1 MGVSGKRPGCFYL
14 FHRYQACHAKGVIT
28 PIPRYWETWDPQRG
42 SCRIMDNERIVA
54 PEQINDEAVFEANIR
69 PRRLSDYVGQSRV
82 KENLS
87 VFIKAA
93 QERGEALDHVLLF
106 GPPGL
111 GKTTLANILANE
123 LGVDIRSTSGP
134 AMERSGDLAAILTNL
149 DDRGVL
155 FIDEI
160 HRMNRIVEEVLY
172 PAMEDFCLDLIIGK
186 GPGARTVKLDLPK
199 FTLIGATTRMG
210 LLSSPFRDRFGVVC
224 RLEFYSVHELKQIII
239 RSARILDVELAG
251 DAADEVAR
259 RSRGTPRVA
268 NRLLRRARDFAQV
281 EAEGIIT
288 LEMARYTLERLQIDE
303 VGLDGL
309 DSAVLLTIIDKF
321 AGGPVGIETIAASI
335 GEERDTIEDISE
347 PYLLQEGYIQR
358 TPRGRTAT
366 EAAYRHLGRDLV
378 KKDGQVTLFD

>member
-1 MGVSGKRPGCFYL
+1 M
-14 FHRYQACHAKGVIT
+14 T
-28 PIPRYWETWDPQRG
+28 D
-42 SCRIMDNERIVA
+42 ERIVA
-54 PEQINDEAVFEANIR
+54 PEQTNDEAAFEANIR
-69 PRRLSDYVGQSRV
+69 PRRLAEYVGQSRV
-82 KENLS
+82 KENIS

-93 QERGEALDHVLLF
+93 QDRGEALDHVLLF

-149 DDRGVL
+149 DDRGVF

-172 PAMEDFCLDLIIGK
+172 PAMEDFALDLIIGK

-224 RLEFYSVHELKQIII
+224 RLEFYSVQELKQIIT

-288 LEMARYTLERLQIDE
+288 LEMARHTLERLQIDE

-309 DSAVLLTIIDKF
+309 DRAVLLTIIDKF
-321 AGGPVGIETIAASI
+321 SGGPVGIETIAASI
-335 GEERDTIEDISE
+335 GEERDTIEDICE

-366 EAAYRHLGRDLV
+366 ESAYRHLGRDQV
-378 KKDGQVTLFD
+378 KKDGQETLFD

>member
-1 MGVSGKRPGCFYL
+1 M
-14 FHRYQACHAKGVIT
+14 T
-28 PIPRYWETWDPQRG
+28 D
-42 SCRIMDNERIVA
+42 DRIVN
-54 PEQINDEAVFEANIR
+54 PEQTNEEAAFEANIR
-69 PRRLSDYVGQSRV
+69 PRRLTEYVGQSRV
-82 KENLS
+82 KDNLS
-87 VFIKAA
+87 VFIRAA
-93 QERGEALDHVLLF
+93 QDRGEALDHVLLF

-149 DDRGVL
+149 DEKGVL

-160 HRMNRIVEEVLY
+160 HRMNRVVEEVLY

-224 RLEFYSVHELKQIII
+224 RLEFYSVEELKQIIT
-239 RSARILDVELAG
+239 RAARILDVELSG
-251 DAADEVAR
+251 DAADEVAK

-281 EAEGIIT
+281 QAEGVIT
-288 LEMARYTLERLQIDE
+288 LEVARHTLERLQIDE
-303 VGLDGL
+303 VGLDAL
-309 DSAVLLTIIDKF
+309 DRAVLLTIIDKF
-321 AGGPVGIETIAASI
+321 SGGPVGIETIAASI
-335 GEERDTIEDISE
+335 GEERDTIEDICE
-347 PYLLQEGYIQR
+347 PYLLQEGFIQR

-366 EAAYRHLGRDLV
+366 ESAYKHLGR
-378 KKDGQVTLFD
+378 KPGESGPQKDLFD

>member
-1 MGVSGKRPGCFYL
+1 M
-14 FHRYQACHAKGVIT
+14 T
-28 PIPRYWETWDPQRG
+28 D
-42 SCRIMDNERIVA
+42 DDRIVN
-54 PEQINDEAVFEANIR
+54 PEQTNEEAAFEVNIR
-69 PRRLSDYVGQSRV
+69 PRRLAEYVGQSRV
-82 KENLS
+82 KDNLS
-87 VFIKAA
+87 VFIRAA
-93 QERGEALDHVLLF
+93 KDRGEALDHVLLF

-149 DDRGVL
+149 DDRGVF

-160 HRMNRIVEEVLY
+160 HRMNRVVEEVLY

-210 LLSSPFRDRFGVVC
+210 LLSSPFRDRFGVVF
-224 RLEFYSVHELKQIII
+224 RLEYYSVGELKQIIT
-239 RSARILDVELAG
+239 RAARILEVELTG
-251 DAADEVAR
+251 DAADEVAS

-268 NRLLRRARDFAQV
+268 NRLLKRARDFAQV

-288 LEMARYTLERLQIDE
+288 LEVARHTLERLQIDE

-309 DSAVLLTIIDKF
+309 DRAVLLTIIDKF

-335 GEERDTIEDISE
+335 GEERDTIEDICE

-366 EAAYRHLGRDLV
+366 EAAYRHLGREPGSAGGQ
-378 KKDGQVTLFD
+378 KKLFD

>member
-1 MGVSGKRPGCFYL
+1 MEPEHGAWNFSM
-14 FHRYQACHAKGVIT
+14 T
-28 PIPRYWETWDPQRG
+28 D
-42 SCRIMDNERIVA
+42 ERIVN
-54 PEQINDEAVFEANIR
+54 PEQTNDEAAFEANIR
-69 PRRLSDYVGQSRV
+69 PRRLDEYVGQARV

-87 VFIKAA
+87 VFIRAA

-111 GKTTLANILANE
+111 GKTTLANILAHE

-149 DDRGVL
+149 DEKGVF

-160 HRMNRIVEEVLY
+160 HRMNRVVEEVLY
-172 PAMEDFCLDLIIGK
+172 PAMEDFALDLIIGK

-224 RLEFYSVHELKQIII
+224 RLEYYSKEELNQIVT
-239 RSARILDVELAG
+239 RAARILEVELDT

-281 EAEGIIT
+281 EAEGAIT
-288 LEMARYTLERLQIDE
+288 LEVARHTLERLQIDE

-309 DSAVLLTIIDKF
+309 DRAVLLTIIDKF
-321 AGGPVGIETIAASI
+321 SGGPVGIETIAASI
-335 GEERDTIEDISE
+335 GEERDTIEDICE

-366 EAAYRHLGRDLV
+366 ESAYKHLNREPG
-378 KKDGQVTLFD
+378 KSGPQKELFE

>member
-1 MGVSGKRPGCFYL
+1 M
-14 FHRYQACHAKGVIT
+14 A
-28 PIPRYWETWDPQRG
+28 D
-42 SCRIMDNERIVA
+42 DRIVN
-54 PEQINDEAVFEANIR
+54 PELAADEAAFEANIR
-69 PRRLSDYVGQSRV
+69 PRRLADYVGQARV

-160 HRMNRIVEEVLY
+160 HRMNRVVEEVLY
-172 PAMEDFCLDLIIGK
+172 PAMEDFSLDLIIGK
-186 GPGARTVKLDLPK
+186 GPGARTVKLELPK

-224 RLEFYSVHELKQIII
+224 RLEFYSVGELKQIIA
-239 RSARILDVELAG
+239 RAGRILEVELAG
-251 DAADEVAR
+251 DAADEIAS

-288 LEMARYTLERLQIDE
+288 LDVARHTLERLQIDE

-309 DSAVLLTIIDKF
+309 DRAVLLTIIDKF
-321 AGGPVGIETIAASI
+321 SGGPVGIETIAASI

-358 TPRGRTAT
+358 TPRGRMAT
-366 EAAYRHLGRDLV
+366 ESAYRHLGRDQV
-378 KKDGQVTLFD
+378 KKDGQETLFD

>member
-1 MGVSGKRPGCFYL
+1 MS
-14 FHRYQACHAKGVIT
+14 
-28 PIPRYWETWDPQRG
+28 
-42 SCRIMDNERIVA
+42 DNRIVN
-54 PEQINDEAVFEANIR
+54 PEQIVDEAAFEANIR
-69 PRRLSDYVGQSRV
+69 PRSLADYVGQAMV

-93 QERGEALDHVLLF
+93 QERNEALDHVLLF

-123 LGVDIRSTSGP
+123 LGVDIRATSGP

-149 DDRGVL
+149 DERGVL

-160 HRMNRIVEEVLY
+160 HRMNRVVEEVLY
-172 PAMEDFCLDLIIGK
+172 PAMEDFSLDLIIGK

-199 FTLIGATTRMG
+199 FTLVGATTRMG

-224 RLEFYSVHELKQIII
+224 RLEFYSVEELKQIIT
-239 RSARILDVELAG
+239 RASNILEVELAE
-251 DAADEVAR
+251 DAADEIAS

-281 EAEGIIT
+281 QADGVIS
-288 LEMARYTLERLQIDE
+288 LEMARHTLERLQIDE
-303 VGLDGL
+303 VGLDSL
-309 DSAVLLTIIDKF
+309 DRSVLLTIIDKF
-321 AGGPVGIETIAASI
+321 SGGPVGIETIAASI
-335 GEERDTIEDISE
+335 GEERDTIEDICE

-366 EAAYRHLGRDLV
+366 ESAYRHLGRKLITGG
-378 KKDGQVTLFD
+378 GQEDLFD

>member
-1 MGVSGKRPGCFYL
+1 M
-14 FHRYQACHAKGVIT
+14 T
-28 PIPRYWETWDPQRG
+28 D
-42 SCRIMDNERIVA
+42 DRIVN
-54 PEQINDEAVFEANIR
+54 PEQTNDEAAFEANIR
-69 PRRLSDYVGQSRV
+69 PRRLTEYVGQSRV
-82 KENLS
+82 KDNLS
-87 VFIKAA
+87 VFIRAA
-93 QERGEALDHVLLF
+93 QDRGEALDHVLLF

-149 DDRGVL
+149 DEKGVL

-160 HRMNRIVEEVLY
+160 HRMNRVVEEVLY
-172 PAMEDFCLDLIIGK
+172 PAMEDFSLDLIIGK

-224 RLEFYSVHELKQIII
+224 RLEFYSVDELKQIIT
-239 RSARILDVELAG
+239 RAARILDVELSG
-251 DAADEVAR
+251 DAADEIAM

-281 EAEGIIT
+281 QAEGVIT
-288 LEMARYTLERLQIDE
+288 LEVARHTLERLQIDE
-303 VGLDGL
+303 VGLDAL
-309 DSAVLLTIIDKF
+309 DRAVLLTIIDKF
-321 AGGPVGIETIAASI
+321 SGGPVGIDTIAASI
-335 GEERDTIEDISE
+335 GEERDTIEDICE

-366 EAAYRHLGRDLV
+366 EAAYRHLGRKMGQGGPQKDL
-378 KKDGQVTLFD
+378 FE

>member
-1 MGVSGKRPGCFYL
+1 M
-14 FHRYQACHAKGVIT
+14 T
-28 PIPRYWETWDPQRG
+28 D
-42 SCRIMDNERIVA
+42 DRIVN
-54 PEQINDEAVFEANIR
+54 PEQTNEEAAFEVNIR
-69 PRRLSDYVGQSRV
+69 PRRLAEYVGQSRV
-82 KENLS
+82 KDNLS
-87 VFIKAA
+87 VFIRAA
-93 QERGEALDHVLLF
+93 KDRGEALDHVLLF

-149 DDRGVL
+149 DDRGVF

-160 HRMNRIVEEVLY
+160 HRMNRVVEEVLY

-210 LLSSPFRDRFGVVC
+210 LLSSPFRDRFGVVF
-224 RLEFYSVHELKQIII
+224 RLEYYSVGELKQIIT
-239 RSARILDVELAG
+239 RAARILEVELTG
-251 DAADEVAR
+251 DAADEVAS

-268 NRLLRRARDFAQV
+268 NRLLKRARDFAQV

-288 LEMARYTLERLQIDE
+288 LEVARHTLERLQIDE

-309 DSAVLLTIIDKF
+309 DRAVLLTIIDKF

-335 GEERDTIEDISE
+335 GEERDTIEDICE

-366 EAAYRHLGRDLV
+366 ESAYKHLGRKPGSV
-378 KKDGQVTLFD
+378 GGQEKLFD

>member
-1 MGVSGKRPGCFYL
+1 M
-14 FHRYQACHAKGVIT
+14 A
-28 PIPRYWETWDPQRG
+28 D
-42 SCRIMDNERIVA
+42 ERIVA
-54 PEQINDEAVFEANIR
+54 PEQTNDEAAFEANIR
-69 PRRLSDYVGQSRV
+69 PRRLADYVGQSRV

-87 VFIKAA
+87 VFIRAA
-93 QERGEALDHVLLF
+93 QDRGEALDHVLLF

-160 HRMNRIVEEVLY
+160 HRMNRVVEEVLY
-172 PAMEDFCLDLIIGK
+172 PAMEDFSLDLIIGK

-224 RLEFYSVHELKQIII
+224 RLEFYSVDELKQIIT
-239 RSARILDVELAG
+239 RAARILDVELAG
-251 DAADEVAR
+251 DAADEVAK

-281 EAEGIIT
+281 EAEGVIT
-288 LEMARYTLERLQIDE
+288 LDVARHTLERLQIDE

-309 DSAVLLTIIDKF
+309 DRAVLLTIIDKF
-321 AGGPVGIETIAASI
+321 SGGPVGIETIAASI

-366 EAAYRHLGRDLV
+366 ESAYRHLGR
-378 KKDGQVTLFD
+378 KPGESGPQKNLFE

>member
-1 MGVSGKRPGCFYL
+1 M
-14 FHRYQACHAKGVIT
+14 T
-28 PIPRYWETWDPQRG
+28 D
-42 SCRIMDNERIVA
+42 DRIVN
-54 PEQINDEAVFEANIR
+54 PEQTNDEAAFEANIR
-69 PRRLSDYVGQSRV
+69 PRRLTEYVGQSRV
-82 KENLS
+82 KDNLS
-87 VFIKAA
+87 VFIRAA
-93 QERGEALDHVLLF
+93 QDRGEALDHVLLF

-111 GKTTLANILANE
+111 GKTTLAHILAHE
-123 LGVDIRSTSGP
+123 LEVDIRSTSGP

-149 DDRGVL
+149 DEKGVL

-160 HRMNRIVEEVLY
+160 HRMNRVVEEVLY
-172 PAMEDFCLDLIIGK
+172 PAMEDFSLDLIIGK

-224 RLEFYSVHELKQIII
+224 RLEFYSVDELKQIIT
-239 RSARILDVELAG
+239 RAARILDVELSG
-251 DAADEVAR
+251 DAADEIAM

-281 EAEGIIT
+281 QAEGIIT
-288 LEMARYTLERLQIDE
+288 LEVARHTLERLQIDE
-303 VGLDGL
+303 VGLDAL
-309 DSAVLLTIIDKF
+309 DRAVLLTIIDKF

-335 GEERDTIEDISE
+335 GEERDTIEDICE

-366 EAAYRHLGRDLV
+366 ESAYRHLGR
-378 KKDGQVTLFD
+378 KPAPAGGQEKLFD

>member
-1 MGVSGKRPGCFYL
+1 MIYTFPVYPFSFNLKP
-14 FHRYQACHAKGVIT
+14 AVMT
-28 PIPRYWETWDPQRG
+28 D
-42 SCRIMDNERIVA
+42 DRIVN
-54 PEQINDEAVFEANIR
+54 PEQTNEEAAFEANIR
-69 PRRLSDYVGQSRV
+69 PRRLTEYVGQSRV
-82 KENLS
+82 KDNLS
-87 VFIKAA
+87 VFIRAA
-93 QERGEALDHVLLF
+93 QDRGEALDHVLLF

-149 DDRGVL
+149 DEKGVL

-160 HRMNRIVEEVLY
+160 HRMNRVVEEVLY

-224 RLEFYSVHELKQIII
+224 RLEFYSVEELKQIIT
-239 RSARILDVELAG
+239 RAARILDVELSG
-251 DAADEVAR
+251 DAADEVAK

-281 EAEGIIT
+281 QAEGVIT
-288 LEMARYTLERLQIDE
+288 LEVARHTLERLQIDE
-303 VGLDGL
+303 VGLDAL
-309 DSAVLLTIIDKF
+309 DRAVLLTIIDKF
-321 AGGPVGIETIAASI
+321 SGGPVGIETIAASI
-335 GEERDTIEDISE
+335 GEERDTIEDICE
-347 PYLLQEGYIQR
+347 PYLLQEGFIQR

-366 EAAYRHLGRDLV
+366 ESAYKHLGR
-378 KKDGQVTLFD
+378 KPGESGPQKDLFD

>member
-1 MGVSGKRPGCFYL
+1 M
-14 FHRYQACHAKGVIT
+14 T
-28 PIPRYWETWDPQRG
+28 D
-42 SCRIMDNERIVA
+42 DRIVN
-54 PEQINDEAVFEANIR
+54 PELAADEAAFEANIR
-69 PRRLSDYVGQSRV
+69 PRRLTDYVGQALV

-160 HRMNRIVEEVLY
+160 HRMNRVVEEVLY
-172 PAMEDFCLDLIIGK
+172 PAMEDFSLDLVIGK

-199 FTLIGATTRMG
+199 FTLVGATTRMG

-224 RLEFYSVHELKQIII
+224 RLEFYNTDELKQIIT
-239 RSARILDVELAG
+239 RAARILDVKLAS
-251 DAADEVAR
+251 DAADEIAD

-281 EAEGIIT
+281 EGDGIINLEVARHT
-288 LEMARYTLERLQIDE
+288 LQRLQIDE
-303 VGLDGL
+303 VGLDSL
-309 DSAVLLTIIDKF
+309 DRSVLLTIIDKF
-321 AGGPVGIETIAASI
+321 SGGPVGIETIAASI
-335 GEERDTIEDISE
+335 GEERDTIEDICE

-366 EAAYRHLGRDLV
+366 ESAYKHLRRKPGESGPQ
-378 KKDGQVTLFD
+378 KELFE

>member
-1 MGVSGKRPGCFYL
+1 MSEDRVISPV
-14 FHRYQACHAKGVIT
+14 QA
-28 PIPRYWETWDPQRG
+28 D
-42 SCRIMDNERIVA
+42 
-54 PEQINDEAVFEANIR
+54 DEAAFEVNIR
-69 PRRLSDYVGQSRV
+69 PRRLSEYVGQSRI

-87 VFIKAA
+87 VFIRAA
-93 QERGEALDHVLLF
+93 RERGEALDHVLLF

-123 LGVDIRSTSGP
+123 LEVDLRSTSGP

-149 DDRGVL
+149 DQRGVL

-160 HRMNRIVEEVLY
+160 HRMNRVVEEVLY
-172 PAMEDFCLDLIIGK
+172 PAMEDFCLDLVIGK
-186 GPGARTVKLDLPK
+186 GPGARTVKLDLPR
-199 FTLIGATTRMG
+199 FTLVGATTRMG

-224 RLEFYSVHELKQIII
+224 RLEFYSVQELKQIVLRAAGILEV
-239 RSARILDVELAG
+239 RIDD

-281 EAEGIIT
+281 HGQGAINMEV
-288 LEMARYTLERLQIDE
+288 ARLTLERLQIDE
-303 VGLDGL
+303 KGLDGL
-309 DSAVLLTIIDKF
+309 DRAVLKTIIDKF
-321 AGGPVGIETIAASI
+321 GGGPVGVETIAASI
-335 GEERDTIEDISE
+335 GEERDTIEDICE

-366 EAAYRHLGRDLV
+366 DAAYRHLGKRMADGGPQKDL
-378 KKDGQVTLFD
+378 FE

>member
-1 MGVSGKRPGCFYL
+1 MTD
-14 FHRYQACHAKGVIT
+14 Q
-28 PIPRYWETWDPQRG
+28 
-42 SCRIMDNERIVA
+42 RIVN
-54 PEQINDEAVFEANIR
+54 PEQNNEEAAFEASLR
-69 PRRLSDYVGQSRV
+69 PRRLADYVGQDLV
-82 KENLS
+82 KKNLS

-93 QERGEALDHVLLF
+93 QDRGEALDHVLLF

-149 DDRGVL
+149 DERGVF

-160 HRMNRIVEEVLY
+160 HRMNRVVEEVLY
-172 PAMEDFCLDLIIGK
+172 PAMEDFSLDLVIGK
-186 GPGARTVKLDLPK
+186 GPGARTVKLDLPR
-199 FTLIGATTRMG
+199 FTLVGATTRMG

-224 RLEFYSVHELKQIII
+224 RLEFYSVDELKEIIT
-239 RSARILDVELAG
+239 RAARILDVQLEG
-251 DAADEVAR
+251 DSADEIAA

-281 EAEGIIT
+281 EAQGVIT
-288 LEMARYTLERLQIDE
+288 LDVARHTLERLQIDGK
-303 VGLDGL
+303 GLDGL
-309 DSAVLLTIIDKF
+309 DRAVLLTIIDKF
-321 AGGPVGIETIAASI
+321 SGGPVGIETIAASI
-335 GEERDTIEDISE
+335 GEERDTIEDICE

-366 EAAYRHLGRDLV
+366 ESAYKHLGREPG
-378 KKDGQVTLFD
+378 KTGPQKELFE

>member
-1 MGVSGKRPGCFYL
+1 M
-14 FHRYQACHAKGVIT
+14 T
-28 PIPRYWETWDPQRG
+28 DT
-42 SCRIMDNERIVA
+42 RIVN
-54 PEQINDEAVFEANIR
+54 PEQSIDEAAFEANIR
-69 PRRLSDYVGQSRV
+69 PRNLSEYVGQALV
-82 KENLS
+82 KENLG

-93 QERGEALDHVLLF
+93 RERGEALDHVLLF

-123 LGVDIRSTSGP
+123 LGVDIRATSGP

-172 PAMEDFCLDLIIGK
+172 PAMEDFSLDLVIGK
-186 GPGARTVKLDLPK
+186 GPGARTVKLDLPN
-199 FTLIGATTRMG
+199 FTLVGATTRMG

-224 RLEFYSVHELKQIII
+224 RLEFYTVTELKSIVT
-239 RSARILDVELAG
+239 RSARILEVDLAP
-251 DAADEVAR
+251 DAADEIAG
-259 RSRGTPRVA
+259 RSRGTPRIV

-281 EAEGIIT
+281 EADGVIT
-288 LEMARYTLERLQIDE
+288 LEVARHTLKRLQIDE
-303 VGLDGL
+303 AGL
-309 DSAVLLTIIDKF
+309 DSLDRAVLLTIIDKF
-321 AGGPVGIETIAASI
+321 SGGPVGIETIAASI
-335 GEERDTIEDISE
+335 GEERDTIEDICE

-366 EAAYRHLGRDLV
+366 ESAYRHLGREP
-378 KKDGQVTLFD
+378 KKEGPQKEMFE